1 MEVAKQK
8 SPMRILGIETSCD
21 DTCAAIIEAR
31 GGLTHPRFIVRGNVV
46 SSQEEAHAPFGG
58 VVPSLAA
65 REHAENIVPV
75 LSRTL
80 RNSRLEIRDLDLI
93 AVTTHPG
100 LLPALLIGVHAARAL
115 AWVSRKPIIG
125 IDHLHGHVIANM
137 LPSGKDSGFRIEN
150 GGKNRGAERIP
161 SPRFSFLTPHI
172 EFPAVGLIVSGGHT
186 QLVLLRDLLRMR
198 LLGETRDDAAGEA
211 FDKVAKLLGLPF
223 PGGPPLA
230 QLAEQGKAGA
240 YLLPRPMHDSADFDF
255 SFSGLKTAVL
265 YLVQDLKRRG
275 PLTKRMKADIAASFQ
290 QAVVD
295 VLIQKTIRAA
305 KKYRARSVILGGGVA
320 ANLQLRRQLV
330 SAVTTQLPQSSLLIP
345 QSPFALDNAAMIA
358 AAAYLRWQ
366 TMTRTQR
373 QRATWRQVRVRV

>member
-1 MEVAKQK
+1 
-8 SPMRILGIETSCD
+8 MRILGIETSCD
-21 DTCAAIIEAR
+21 DTCAAIIEAH
-31 GGLTHPRFIVRGNVV
+31 GGLTRPRFIVRGNVV
-46 SSQEEAHAPFGG
+46 SSQEKAHAPFGG

-75 LSRTL
+75 LSRAL
-80 RNSRLEIRDLDLI
+80 RDSRLEIRDLDLI

-125 IDHLHGHVIANM
+125 IDHLHGHVIANL
-137 LPSGKDSGFRIEN
+137 LP
-150 GGKNRGAERIP
+150 RGTHRAP
-161 SPRFSFLTPHI
+161 NPLSPILNPRTA
-172 EFPAVGLIVSGGHT
+172 FPAVGLIVSGGHT

-230 QLAEQGKAGA
+230 RLAEQGKAGA

-305 KKYRARSVILGGGVA
+305 KKYRARTILLGGGVA
-320 ANLQLRRQLV
+320 ANRELRRQL
-330 SAVTTQLPQSSLLIP
+330 SQAVKREIP
-345 QSPFALDNAAMIA
+345 YSKFYIPDSHYALDNAAMIA
-358 AAAYLRWQ
+358 AAAYLHWQ
-366 TMTRTQR
+366 TMTRSQR
-373 QRATWRQVRVRV
+373 QRTTWQRVRARV